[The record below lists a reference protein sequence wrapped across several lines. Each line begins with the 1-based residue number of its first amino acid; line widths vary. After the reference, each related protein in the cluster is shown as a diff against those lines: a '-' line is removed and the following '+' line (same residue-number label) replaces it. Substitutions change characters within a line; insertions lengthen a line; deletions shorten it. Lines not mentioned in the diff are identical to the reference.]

1 MHYLIRNT
9 ETGKYVARMGL
20 EHSYTARHDEL
31 RIYPSH
37 EAAEADRCPGNEW
50 SSRSFV
56 LRSWQ
61 GPDMPRTECDDIAD
75 NMPLPAKCLTFDEAI
90 EIVRE
95 AMPDETVTVISNVAY
110 SFMQRSK
117 MYSPKQEG

>member
-1 MHYLIRNT
+1 
-9 ETGKYVARMGL
+9 
-20 EHSYTARHDEL
+20 
-31 RIYPSH
+31 
-37 EAAEADRCPGNEW
+37 
-50 SSRSFV
+50 
-56 LRSWQ
+56 
-61 GPDMPRTECDDIAD
+61 MPRTECDDIAD
-75 NMPLPAKCLTFDEAI
+75 NMPLPAKSLTFDEAI

>member
-37 EAAEADRCPGNEW
+37 EAAEADRCPGNE
-50 SSRSFV
+50 V
-56 LRSWQ
+56 VE
-61 GPDMPRTECDDIAD
+61 P
-75 NMPLPAKCLTFDEAI
+75 
-90 EIVRE
+90 IVRPE
-95 AMPDETVTVISNVAY
+95 ILA
-110 SFMQRSK
+110 RS
-117 MYSPKQEG
+117 